1 MMTACTGGKENQLPG
16 MACIRRVIVNGCL
29 FVGIAVLLNACAA
42 WPGKPTVIQYDS
54 DATRALINRLTAMN
68 SGLKAISGKGRV
80 VVSEKG
86 AQHVYNRTV
95 WVGAEPGR
103 LRFAFRSPAGMPVFS
118 MSCDEQWVT
127 ALQHAD
133 GKYYRRHIG
142 DNSLSSFL
150 PVEINCRDLYG
161 LLVGRLPRVTYDKAR
176 TDASDNQAGDT
187 IAILLQRQFRG
198 TVGRIRVSRAT
209 GELRTV
215 ELMDIHGNRRY
226 AAEVDH
232 MQTVGGY
239 RLPGHIALIGPDGS
253 LELDVQEVRP
263 RENTSADLFRI
274 EPPVSN

>member
-1 MMTACTGGKENQLPG
+1 MMTGCTGRKANPPPG
-16 MACIRRVIVNGCL
+16 TACIRRLIVNGCL
-29 FVGIAVLLNACAA
+29 FVGIAVLLSACAA
-42 WPGKPTVIQYDS
+42 WRGKPQEIHYDS
-54 DATRALINRLTAMN
+54 DATRALVDRLTTMN
-68 SGLKAISGKGRV
+68 SGLKAISGKGRI

-127 ALQHAD
+127 ALQHTD
-133 GKYYRRHIG
+133 GKYYRSHIG
-142 DNSLSSFL
+142 DNSLPSFL

-161 LLVGRLPRVTYDKAR
+161 LLVGRLPRVAYDRASM
-176 TDASDNQAGDT
+176 DASDSHADDT
-187 IAILLQRQFRG
+187 ITIVLQRRFRG
-198 TVGRIRVSRAT
+198 TVGRIRVSRTT
-209 GELRTV
+209 GELRAV

-226 AAEVDH
+226 AAEVDRT
-232 MQTVGGY
+232 QTVGDY
-239 RLPGHIALIGPDGS
+239 RLPGHIVLIGPDGS
-253 LELDVQEVRP
+253 LELDVQQVRP